1 MINLFYSLFFLLLN
15 AFLYSVVSKS
25 LLLNKYVKIGGFAFF
40 FIIIAIHLANLKFP
54 ILMNSTDFYE
64 IFIFSPALV
73 FFYFLFKFLTFRIDL
88 KKKYNHLNYI
98 IIKILKNGLLF
109 KIYYLMITIYQ
120 TLTILKR

>member
-1 MINLFYSLFFLLLN
+1 MINFVYCLFFLLLN
-15 AFLYSVVSKS
+15 AFLYSTLIEFS
-25 LLLNKYVKIGGFAFF
+25 LLNKYVKIGVFAFF
-40 FIIIAIHLANLKFP
+40 LIIIVIHLANLKLP
-54 ILMNSTDFYE
+54 NLMNSSDFYE

-73 FFYFLFKFLTFRIDL
+73 FFYFLFKFSTFRIDL